1 MPATYPILIH
11 SGFYKILRHSQT
23 ELRVR
28 VRKTLLRLREGQ
40 WSGGTQVKSLAG
52 AAQAVFEARVDAG
65 DRLLFTAIRAA
76 DSDDPARLTTHL
88 QVWDVV
94 HHDGIRRRMRRN
106 LVPEAEFL
114 DFKSLEEFEITEPPP
129 EPAAALDEVSTDGT
143 EPLLHFLIPPDG
155 FQSRSG
161 EGITGGVR
169 WYLAPELLLADESEF
184 QRMIDQAEGEL
195 ELKLMRDQYEIL
207 RAPGPLLLAGS
218 AGSGKTT
225 IAIHRLVEARSQ
237 MDAGPLLDLS
247 YTPWLGGYA
256 PGLFSVLVIV

>member
-40 WSGGTQVKSLAG
+40 WGGGTRVKRLAG

-88 QVWDVV
+88 QVWDIVR
-94 HHDGIRRRMRRN
+94 HDEVRRRTRRN
-106 LVPEAEFL
+106 LVAEAEFL
-114 DFKSLEEFEITEPPP
+114 DFKTVEEFEITEPPP

-169 WYLAPELLLADESEF
+169 WYLAPEFMLAGESEG
-184 QRMIDQAEGEL
+184 RIPVRPKQAT
-195 ELKLMRDQYEIL
+195 
-207 RAPGPLLLAGS
+207 A
-218 AGSGKTT
+218 
-225 IAIHRLVEARSQ
+225 
-237 MDAGPLLDLS
+237 
-247 YTPWLGGYA
+247 
-256 PGLFSVLVIV
+256 

>member
-1 MPATYPILIH
+1 M
-11 SGFYKILRHSQT
+11 
-23 ELRVR
+23 
-28 VRKTLLRLREGQ
+28 
-40 WSGGTQVKSLAG
+40 LAG
-52 AAQAVFEARVDAG
+52 VGQAVFEARVDAG

-88 QVWDVV
+88 QVWDIVR
-94 HHDGIRRRMRRN
+94 HDEVRRRTRRN
-106 LVPEAEFL
+106 LIAEAEFL
-114 DFKSLEEFEITEPPP
+114 DFNTVEEFEITEPPP

-169 WYLAPELLLADESEF
+169 WYLAPEFMLAGESEF

-218 AGSGKTT
+218 GGSGKTT
-225 IAIHRLVEARSQ
+225 NAIHPLFGAAASKEASRACLLPFRS
-237 MDAGPLLDLS
+237 MAGALCR
-247 YTPWLGGYA
+247 G
-256 PGLFSVLVIV
+256 V